1 MRFPLRLS
9 AELSFRL
16 AANAFLLGR
25 RSALVARVDS
35 AELAESG
42 SRIPI
47 TRLSGPTRFVWIAGK
62 DPLSHPELPHIT
74 LELVSAGRFVFLHTA
89 GADLGRRIHEFQPVS
104 RLYWVVPFDCGQN
117 SSSIEAIRRAKL
129 SGFFVCA
136 HTQVCADSKLADLT
150 HLREQLRALDVD
162 GWVISAEHTACGSTL
177 EHARLRQKVEQAKA
191 LIPSWGWRLFSG
203 LLGDAG
209 PQTQSSAM
217 RAKKRPSPPV
227 SEEDNSTFQESV
239 GAP

>member
-16 AANAFLLGR
+16 ASNAFLLGR
-25 RSALVARVDS
+25 RNALVIRVDS
-35 AELAESG
+35 AELAESSG
-42 SRIPI
+42 RIPN
-47 TRLSGPTRFVWIAGK
+47 TRLSGPTPFVWIAGN
-62 DPLSHPELPHIT
+62 DPLSHPELPRIT
-74 LELVSAGRFVFLHTA
+74 CELLAAGRFVFLHTA

-104 RLYWVVPFDCGQN
+104 RLHWVVPFDCGQN
-117 SSSIEAIRRAKL
+117 SSSIEALRRVKL

-136 HTQVCADSKLADLT
+136 HTQVCADSKLTDLT
-150 HLREQLRALDVD
+150 HLRDQLRALDVD

-191 LIPSWGWRLFSG
+191 LIPSWGWRFFSG
-203 LLGDAG
+203 VLD
-209 PQTQSSAM
+209 SATSQASAVA
-217 RAKKRPSPPV
+217 RAKHHSGQPTP
-227 SEEDNSTFQESV
+227 EEEASSFQESV